1 MQYYILAS
9 RTSACSHAPHHN
21 RWKNRIANSQ
31 ISIGSNGSGGFAA
44 SAASVAAAASA
55 ARVCRRAG
63 AVAASSD
70 GSNVATVCLLSNR
83 SATTITAKTASRT
96 ALWLVKHTVLPV
108 TTRTDVDGKGAEAD
122 QPSYCFLGLSSRVH
136 ARLESKVEGGPGA
149 HVTAIPFA
157 EPGGKE
163 RRDKDAVLPSAKR
176 ARIKTD
182 ETPC

>member
-9 RTSACSHAPHHN
+9 RTSACSHAPHHD

-70 GSNVATVCLLSNR
+70 GSNVATVCLQFNR

-108 TTRTDVDGKGAEAD
+108 TTTHRRRRERGRSRRQRAPRQGCRAALCEA
-122 QPSYCFLGLSSRVH
+122 
-136 ARLESKVEGGPGA
+136 
-149 HVTAIPFA
+149 
-157 EPGGKE
+157 
-163 RRDKDAVLPSAKR
+163 SAN
-176 ARIKTD
+176 
-182 ETPC
+182 